1 MTTLAETLQAVLDP
15 LAAGGAW
22 FMENTQT
29 PPVYPYIVW
38 MNVVSSTNVSLEGA
52 SDLQNTRVQI
62 DIFHTS
68 SVSGA
73 AQAIGQ
79 LETAV
84 RAALAASSLV
94 NVPLTSYDMSVPQ
107 VRAYRRVLEYSIW
120 FKG

>member
-1 MTTLAETLQAVLDP
+1 MTTLAQTLQAVLDP
-15 LAAGGAW
+15 LAAGGSW
-22 FMENTQT
+22 FIENTQT

-38 MNVVSSTNVSLEGA
+38 MNVVSSTNVSFDGA

-73 AQAIGQ
+73 AQQLGQVEAAI
-79 LETAV
+79 
-84 RAALAASSLV
+84 RAAMAAASLV
-94 NVPLTSYDMSVPQ
+94 NVPLSSYDMSVPE

>member
-15 LAAGGAW
+15 LAIGGSW

-38 MNVVSSTNVSLEGA
+38 MNVVSNANVSLEGA

-68 SVSGA
+68 SASGA
-73 AQAIGQ
+73 AQALGTI
-79 LETAV
+79 EAAV
-84 RAALAASSLV
+84 RAAMAASSLV
-94 NVPLTSYDMSVPQ
+94 NVPLTSYDMSVPE